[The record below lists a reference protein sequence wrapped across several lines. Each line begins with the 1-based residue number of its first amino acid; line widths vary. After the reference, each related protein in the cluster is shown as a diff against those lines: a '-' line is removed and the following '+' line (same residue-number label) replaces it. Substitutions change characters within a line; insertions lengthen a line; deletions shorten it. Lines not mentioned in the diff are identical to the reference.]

1 MLSLVVYSLYGVTMS
16 IQHDKFGRT
25 YQWFLLVLLGMVYF
39 LSTATTFTSLGVV
52 LPSMINELG
61 WNWTSAGLGF
71 SLLGLTCG
79 LSSFLPTLFIRK
91 IGVRFTLFIGL
102 LIFLAGFYHLYNT
115 HVISSYFIG
124 TALLGVGFTFLATVP
139 GTYVISR
146 LYEKQSL
153 AFGFYFTIGGLG
165 GVIGPWI
172 YFLATRVWGTWRMH
186 WMISAIVLTVFVLLT
201 IFILQEGK
209 REVAHAK
216 AVNQKHNSQ
225 NPLKIYRTKQRW
237 TARRALRTW
246 QFYAIAA
253 TYTAFLWCG
262 ITVNSFAV
270 AHIIENGFSEAIAAG
285 LLSSM
290 AFINAFSRLAG
301 GAVGEWLDPKKLLIG
316 SLTVIIIGLISLSI
330 ASSWPFLIGF
340 TLFVGMGYGMTF
352 LASSVLLANYFG
364 RKPYLELFS
373 VMNLISTLA
382 CLAPFFAGAIKDY
395 SGSFTLAF
403 LIIAIPVCVVL
414 VVTLMM
420 KPPAQKMKKRLVD
433 NSPFTE

>member
-1 MLSLVVYSLYGVTMS
+1 MS

-25 YQWFLLVLLGMVYF
+25 YQWFLLILLGMVYF

-52 LPSMINELG
+52 LPSMIYELG
-61 WNWTSAGLGF
+61 WSWTNAGLGF
-71 SLLGLTCG
+71 TLLGLTCG
-79 LSSFLPTLFIRK
+79 LSSFLPTVFIRK

-102 LIFLAGFYHLYNT
+102 LIFLAGFYNLYHT
-115 HVISSYFIG
+115 YAISSYFIG
-124 TALLGVGFTFLATVP
+124 TALMGIGFTFLATVP

-172 YFLATRVWGTWRMH
+172 YFMATRIWGTWRMH
-186 WMISAIVLTVFVLLT
+186 WMISAIILSIFVILT
-201 IFILQEGK
+201 IIILQEGK
-209 REVAHAK
+209 REIAHAK
-216 AVNQKHNSQ
+216 AVNQKHNNQETSS
-225 NPLKIYRTKQRW
+225 IYRTKQRW
-237 TARRALRTW
+237 TAHQALRTW
-246 QFYAIAA
+246 QFYVIAA

-285 LLSSM
+285 LLSTM

-301 GAVGEWLDPKKLLIG
+301 GAVGEWVEPKKLLII
-316 SLTVIIIGLISLSI
+316 SLSVIIFGLIALSI
-330 ASSWPFLIGF
+330 ASSWPFLVAF
-340 TLFVGMGYGMTF
+340 TVCVGMGYGMTF

-373 VMNLISTLA
+373 IMNLISTLA

-395 SGSFTLAF
+395 SGSFTSAF
-403 LIIAIPVCVVL
+403 LIIAIPVFVVL

-420 KPPAQKMKKRLVD
+420 KPPAHKMRKYTVEGTK
-433 NSPFTE
+433 FTE

>member
-1 MLSLVVYSLYGVTMS
+1 MVYILDGVTMS

-25 YQWFLLVLLGMVYF
+25 YQWFLLILLGMVYF

-52 LPSMINELG
+52 LPSMIYELG
-61 WNWTSAGLGF
+61 WSWTNAGLGF
-71 SLLGLTCG
+71 TLLGLTCG
-79 LSSFLPTLFIRK
+79 LSSFLPTIFIRK
-91 IGVRFTLFIGL
+91 AGVRFTLFIGL
-102 LIFLAGFYHLYNT
+102 LIFLAGFYNLYHT

-124 TALLGVGFTFLATVP
+124 TALIGIGFTFLATVP

-172 YFLATRVWGTWRMH
+172 YFLATRIWGTWRMH
-186 WMISAIVLTVFVLLT
+186 WMISAIVLTIFVILT
-201 IFILQEGK
+201 IITLREGK
-209 REVAHAK
+209 REIAHAK
-216 AVNQKHNSQ
+216 AINQKHNSRDISG
-225 NPLKIYRTKQRW
+225 IYRTKQRW
-237 TARRALRTW
+237 TAHQALRTW
-246 QFYAIAA
+246 QFYVIAA

-270 AHIIENGFSEAIAAG
+270 AHIIENGFSEAVAAG
-285 LLSSM
+285 LLSTM

-301 GAVGEWLDPKKLLIG
+301 GAVGEWIDPKKLLIG
-316 SLTVIIIGLISLSI
+316 SLTIIILGLIALSI
-330 ASSWPFLIGF
+330 ASSWPFLIAF

-373 VMNLISTLA
+373 IMNVISTLA
-382 CLAPFFAGAIKDY
+382 CLAPFFAGALKDY
-395 SGSFTLAF
+395 SGSFTSAF
-403 LIIAIPVCVVL
+403 LIIAIPVLVVL

-420 KPPAQKMKKRLVD
+420 KPPAQKMKKRSIED
-433 NSPFTE
+433 TQFTE

>member
-1 MLSLVVYSLYGVTMS
+1 MS

-25 YQWFLLVLLGMVYF
+25 YQWFLLILLGMVYF

-61 WNWTSAGLGF
+61 WSWTNAGLGF
-71 SLLGLTCG
+71 TLLGLTCG
-79 LSSFLPTLFIRK
+79 LSSFLPTVFIRK
-91 IGVRFTLFIGL
+91 VGVRFTLFIGL
-102 LIFLAGFYHLYNT
+102 LIFLAGFYNLYHT
-115 HVISSYFIG
+115 YAISSYFIG
-124 TALLGVGFTFLATVP
+124 TALIGIGFTFLATVP

-172 YFLATRVWGTWRMH
+172 YFLATRIWGTWRMH
-186 WMISAIVLTVFVLLT
+186 WMISAIILSIFVILT
-201 IFILQEGK
+201 IILLQEGK

-216 AVNQKHNSQ
+216 AVNQKHSNQDTPS
-225 NPLKIYRTKQRW
+225 IYRTRQRW
-237 TARRALRTW
+237 TARQALRTW
-246 QFYAIAA
+246 QFYVIAA

-285 LLSSM
+285 LLSTM

-301 GAVGEWLDPKKLLIG
+301 GAIGEWVEPKKLLII
-316 SLTVIIIGLISLSI
+316 SLFIIILGLIALSI
-330 ASSWPFLIGF
+330 ASSWPFLIAF
-340 TLFVGMGYGMTF
+340 TLCVGMGYGMTF

-373 VMNLISTLA
+373 IMNLISTLA
-382 CLAPFFAGAIKDY
+382 CLAPFFAGALKDY
-395 SGSFTLAF
+395 SGSFTSAF
-403 LIIAIPVCVVL
+403 LIIAIPVLVVL
-414 VVTLMM
+414 VITLTM
-420 KPPAQKMKKRLVD
+420 KPPTHKIRKHTVE
-433 NSPFTE
+433 NSQLTE

>member
-1 MLSLVVYSLYGVTMS
+1 MVYILDGVTMS

-25 YQWFLLVLLGMVYF
+25 YQWFLLILLGMVYF

-61 WNWTSAGLGF
+61 WSWTNAGLGF
-71 SLLGLTCG
+71 TLLGLTCG
-79 LSSFLPTLFIRK
+79 LSSFLPTVFIRK
-91 IGVRFTLFIGL
+91 VGVRFTLSVGL
-102 LIFLAGFYHLYNT
+102 LIFLAGFYNLYNT
-115 HVISSYFIG
+115 HAISSYFIG
-124 TALLGVGFTFLATVP
+124 TALIGIGFTFLATVP

-186 WMISAIVLTVFVLLT
+186 WMISAIVLTIFVILT
-201 IFILQEGK
+201 IITLQEGK

-216 AVNQKHNSQ
+216 AVNQKHNNQDTLS
-225 NPLKIYRTKQRW
+225 IYRTKQHW
-237 TARRALRTW
+237 TVHQALRTW
-246 QFYAIAA
+246 QFYVISAS
-253 TYTAFLWCG
+253 YTAFLWCG

-270 AHIIENGFSEAIAAG
+270 AHVIENGFSEAIAAG

-301 GAVGEWLDPKKLLIG
+301 GAIGEWVDPKKLLIG
-316 SLTVIIIGLISLSI
+316 SLTIIILGLIALSI
-330 ASSWPFLIGF
+330 ASSWPFLIAF
-340 TLFVGMGYGMTF
+340 AVCVGMGYGVTF

-373 VMNLISTLA
+373 IMNLISTLA
-382 CLAPFFAGAIKDY
+382 CLAPFFTGVIKDY
-395 SGSFTLAF
+395 SGTFTSAF
-403 LIIAIPVCVVL
+403 LIIIIPVFVVI

-420 KPPAQKMKKRLVD
+420 KPPVQKLRKQSEKGTQ
-433 NSPFTE
+433 FTE

>member
-1 MLSLVVYSLYGVTMS
+1 MS
-16 IQHDKFGRT
+16 TQHDKFGRT
-25 YQWFLLVLLGMVYF
+25 YRWFLLILLGMVYF

-61 WNWTSAGLGF
+61 WSWTSAGLGF
-71 SLLGLTCG
+71 TLLGLTCG

-91 IGVRFTLFIGL
+91 VGVRFTLFIGL
-102 LIFLAGFYHLYNT
+102 LIFLAGFYHLYHT
-115 HVISSYFIG
+115 YAIASYFMG
-124 TALLGVGFTFLATVP
+124 TALMGVGFTFLATVP

-172 YFLATRVWGTWRMH
+172 YFLASRVWGTWRMH
-186 WMISAIVLTVFVLLT
+186 WMISAIILSVFVILT
-201 IFILQEGK
+201 IMTLQEGK

-216 AVNQKHNSQ
+216 AVNQEHNRQDTPS
-225 NPLKIYRTKQRW
+225 IYRTRQRW
-237 TARRALRTW
+237 TAHQALRTW
-246 QFYAIAA
+246 QFYVIAA
-253 TYTAFLWCG
+253 TYTSFLWCG

-270 AHIIENGFSEAIAAG
+270 AHIIEKGFSEAIAAG

-290 AFINAFSRLAG
+290 AFINALSRLAG
-301 GAVGEWLDPKKLLIG
+301 GAVGEWVDPKKLLIV
-316 SLTVIIIGLISLSI
+316 SLTIIIVGLIALSS
-330 ASSWPFLIGF
+330 ASSWPFLIAF
-340 TLFVGMGYGMTF
+340 TVCVGMGYGMTF

-395 SGSFTLAF
+395 SGSFTAAF
-403 LIIAIPVCVVL
+403 LIIAVPVSVVL

-420 KPPAQKMKKRLVD
+420 KPPTHKMRKQPVENTQLTK
-433 NSPFTE
+433 

>member
-1 MLSLVVYSLYGVTMS
+1 MS

-25 YQWFLLVLLGMVYF
+25 YQWVLLILLGMVYF

-52 LPSMINELG
+52 LPSMIHELG
-61 WNWTSAGLGF
+61 WSWTNAGLGF
-71 SLLGLTCG
+71 TLLGLTCG
-79 LSSFLPTLFIRK
+79 LSSFLPTVFIRK

-102 LIFLAGFYHLYNT
+102 LIFLAGFYNLYHT
-115 HVISSYFIG
+115 YAISSYFIG
-124 TALLGVGFTFLATVP
+124 TALMGVGFTFLATVP

-186 WMISAIVLTVFVLLT
+186 WMISAIILSVFVILT
-201 IFILQEGK
+201 IMTLREGK
-209 REVAHAK
+209 REIAHAK
-216 AVNQKHNSQ
+216 AVNQKHNNQDTPS
-225 NPLKIYRTKQRW
+225 IYRTRQRW
-237 TARRALRTW
+237 TAHQALRTW
-246 QFYAIAA
+246 QFYVIAA

-270 AHIIENGFSEAIAAG
+270 AHMIENGFSEAIAAG
-285 LLSSM
+285 LLSIM

-301 GAVGEWLDPKKLLIG
+301 GAVGEWVEPKKLLVS
-316 SLTVIIIGLISLSI
+316 SLSVIILGLIALSL
-330 ASSWPFLIGF
+330 ASSWPFLIAF
-340 TLFVGMGYGMTF
+340 TLCVGMGYGMTF

-373 VMNLISTLA
+373 IMNLISTLA
-382 CLAPFFAGAIKDY
+382 CLAPFLAGVIKDY
-395 SGSFTLAF
+395 SGSFTAAF
-403 LIIAIPVCVVL
+403 LMMAIPVFVVL

-420 KPPAQKMKKRLVD
+420 KPPAHKIRKPLVG
-433 NSPFTE
+433 NAPFTE

>member
-1 MLSLVVYSLYGVTMS
+1 MVYILDGVKMS

-25 YQWFLLVLLGMVYF
+25 YQWFLLILLGMVYF

-61 WNWTSAGLGF
+61 WSWTNAGLGF
-71 SLLGLTCG
+71 TLLGLTCG
-79 LSSFLPTLFIRK
+79 LSSFLPTVSIRK
-91 IGVRFTLFIGL
+91 VGVRFTLSIGL
-102 LIFLAGFYHLYNT
+102 LIFLAGFYNLYHT
-115 HVISSYFIG
+115 HAISSYFIG
-124 TALLGVGFTFLATVP
+124 TALIGVGFTFLATVP

-146 LYEKQSL
+146 LYERQSL

-186 WMISAIVLTVFVLLT
+186 WMISAIALSIFVILT
-201 IFILQEGK
+201 IITLQEGK
-209 REVAHAK
+209 REVSHAK

-225 NPLKIYRTKQRW
+225 DSSSIYRTKQHW
-237 TARRALRTW
+237 TAHQALRTW
-246 QFYAIAA
+246 QFYLIAA

-270 AHIIENGFSEAIAAG
+270 AHIIENGFSEALAAG
-285 LLSSM
+285 LLSTM

-301 GAVGEWLDPKKLLIG
+301 GAVGEWVDPKKLLIG
-316 SLTVIIIGLISLSI
+316 SLSVIILGLIALSI
-330 ASSWPFLIGF
+330 ASSWPFLLAF

-352 LASSVLLANYFG
+352 LASSVLLSNYFG

-373 VMNLISTLA
+373 IMNLISTLA
-382 CLAPFFAGAIKDY
+382 CLAPFFAGAMKDY
-395 SGSFTLAF
+395 SGSFTPAF
-403 LIIAIPVCVVL
+403 LIIAIPVVAVL
-414 VVTLMM
+414 IVTLMM
-420 KPPAQKMKKRLVD
+420 RPPTQKLRKQSGKD
-433 NSPFTE
+433 TQFAE